1 MSICDFHSKEA
12 TNKKKSNN
20 HIFNNYRKMDNKEKK
35 LEKEIQRLKRER
47 LFLLIY
53 VGISGIIMLY
63 NAIM

>member
-1 MSICDFHSKEA
+1 
-12 TNKKKSNN
+12 
-20 HIFNNYRKMDNKEKK
+20 MDNKEKK

-63 NAIM
+63 NAIN

>member
-1 MSICDFHSKEA
+1 
-12 TNKKKSNN
+12 
-20 HIFNNYRKMDNKEKK
+20 MDNKEKK

-63 NAIM
+63 NAIMQ

>member
-1 MSICDFHSKEA
+1 
-12 TNKKKSNN
+12 
-20 HIFNNYRKMDNKEKK
+20 MDNKDKK

-63 NAIM
+63 NAIMQ

>member
-1 MSICDFHSKEA
+1 
-12 TNKKKSNN
+12 
-20 HIFNNYRKMDNKEKK
+20 MDNKEKE

-53 VGISGIIMLY
+53 VGISGIIILY

>member
-1 MSICDFHSKEA
+1 
-12 TNKKKSNN
+12 
-20 HIFNNYRKMDNKEKK
+20 MDNKEKK

>member
-1 MSICDFHSKEA
+1 
-12 TNKKKSNN
+12 
-20 HIFNNYRKMDNKEKK
+20 MDNKETK

-63 NAIM
+63 NAITQ

>member
-1 MSICDFHSKEA
+1 M
-12 TNKKKSNN
+12 N
-20 HIFNNYRKMDNKEKK
+20 NKEKK

-63 NAIM
+63 NAIMQ